1 MPVTKAPSRTISKD
15 SDRVSLKSHRSNS
28 SRTDSSSSRSH
39 GSASKLRQKLITIS
53 MVKHDEV
60 PKNANKGQ
68 ASMNYTNKV
77 DNRNTRH
84 GKEVKATLDSS
95 NKNLKQTTLTKGS
108 SIESNKRP
116 LTKSISSSI
125 DYEESDYESETP
137 KHRNKISKLNSTNS
151 SSKSTPT
158 KLSGKKASS
167 DDKDKTKNLS
177 SAPKGDNPQNKDG
190 LTLDHDD
197 DIEVNYR
204 SAKIADS
211 NEAPKTPNL
220 NHTLVNSSNVDN
232 LYSNLNEDE
241 NDKMNDDFRF
251 KRSKRSHYKLQDSI
265 LGLIA
270 KYQADL
276 EHLDEKIMTLEAQF
290 FKNPPETTGLIKG
303 WEGNV
308 LNNAYTNI
316 SAGLK
321 SRRALNAKFK
331 ANFTHT
337 QNLITEH
344 IFSLTSSTC
353 CRCKEDKKTLV
364 DKLRSANDD
373 HPLSYL
379 EFRESEYKV
388 SKERKE
394 VIKDIAASIR
404 DKCRPEIDEYVNCC
418 TEKNFILLN
427 CKDQSRE
434 LHKCIR
440 LYQKDATSPEAIRK
454 VMEERYKKGE
464 SSAVPSYLKRDSTGK
479 EVQKSTAQV

>member
-15 SDRVSLKSHRSNS
+15 SDRLSLKSHRSNTSRTDPLS
-28 SRTDSSSSRSH
+28 SRTH
-39 GSASKLRQKLITIS
+39 GTASKLRQKLITTS
-53 MVKHDEV
+53 MVKHDEGS
-60 PKNANKGQ
+60 KNANVNSMSDAKDQKKGQ
-68 ASMNYTNKV
+68 ASMTYTNKV

-84 GKEVKATLDSS
+84 SKEVKPSFDSS
-95 NKNLKQTTLTKGS
+95 NKSLKQTTLTKGS
-108 SIESNKRP
+108 TIESNKRP

-137 KHRNKISKLNSTNS
+137 KHRAKIAKLNSSNS

-167 DDKDKTKNLS
+167 DDKDKTKNMS
-177 SAPKGDNPQNKDG
+177 STPKGDNAQNRDG

-204 SAKIADS
+204 STKIADP

-232 LYSNLNEDE
+232 LYSTMNDDE
-241 NDKMNDDFRF
+241 NDDFRF

-316 SAGLK
+316 STGLK

-353 CRCKEDKKTLV
+353 
-364 DKLRSANDD
+364 A
-373 HPLSYL
+373 
-379 EFRESEYKV
+379 V
-388 SKERKE
+388 SKK
-394 VIKDIAASIR
+394 
-404 DKCRPEIDEYVNCC
+404 
-418 TEKNFILLN
+418 LLN
-427 CKDQSRE
+427 
-434 LHKCIR
+434 
-440 LYQKDATSPEAIRK
+440 
-454 VMEERYKKGE
+454 
-464 SSAVPSYLKRDSTGK
+464 
-479 EVQKSTAQV
+479 